1 MCHISSHLIT
11 SHHGTS
17 HHNTLHLIACH
28 ITNDLITLHYTTFI
42 ITCSYPILSCLVLS
56 SYRITFHIL
65 SPLCHRMFVVLCPSP
80 HITSTAIISYPLP
93 MPSYDVPCASYHL
106 ISSHLILSHLISSH
120 LISYR
125 IHGTDIKLWCL
136 PVRTPGASSCMRIH
150 VLIICKMLVWNA
162 HKPKKC
168 LNRGLGG
175 FPRGS
180 GGLRGAFGPAPAA
193 GTAIWIGLGGFQ
205 LGATSASSQKCR

>member
-1 MCHISSHLIT
+1 MNIPSTPIKRMHVSHAHHSPSHLISQHGSPQRKRITGVSAGMCHISSHLIT

-106 ISSHLILSHLISSH
+106 TSSHLISSNFILYPWH
-120 LISYR
+120 RQKTVVSAGLNPRCIE
-125 IHGTDIKLWCL
+125 L
-136 PVRTPGASSCMRIH
+136 H
-150 VLIICKMLVWNA
+150 VHTCIDYLQNVGLECPQTQKNA
-162 HKPKKC
+162 
-168 LNRGLGG
+168 
-175 FPRGS
+175 
-180 GGLRGAFGPAPAA
+180 
-193 GTAIWIGLGGFQ
+193 
-205 LGATSASSQKCR
+205 